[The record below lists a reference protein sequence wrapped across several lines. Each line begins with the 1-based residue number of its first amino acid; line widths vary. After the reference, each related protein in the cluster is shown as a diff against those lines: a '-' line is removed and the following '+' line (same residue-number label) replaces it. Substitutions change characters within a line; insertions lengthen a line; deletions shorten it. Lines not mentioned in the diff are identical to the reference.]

1 MSDQSAAQPTGQAF
15 WADDPIRIWRV
26 TSGGVDLFLQR
37 RIPTGEPQGPR
48 HHLLRIFPNQV
59 FWGLAERDWGMIA
72 VPLPGTWLGTSDQA
86 WLQQNEPDTEGV
98 RLCEQ
103 WISATVSALSRPPA
117 PRLSV
122 LAAPGSRLTL
132 ARDETLGTTDPL
144 VWIEILDGTLLWM
157 AQGIVTSGLLPL
169 SRELWLKADGPAR
182 IRTTVTA
189 DLLGDGRLWSA
200 LANHHRLV
208 VAWIIETTH
217 QLQAQEKARL
227 ALKAQRSLDLTCE
240 ALQCLLETATSQ
252 GPHPTTRIHS
262 GHTSHEGCLAAC
274 QALGQ
279 VLGIEFRLPHPA
291 EFAAMDRLPVAAI
304 AAASRVR
311 YRRVILRGDWWRG
324 DQGPL
329 LALRDEGDEDWVAL
343 LPCYQSYEV
352 FDPAT
357 DETQPV
363 TEAFAARLKPMA
375 ILFYRT
381 LPDKGLGLADLMVF
395 ALRGRQS
402 DLSLVLTMG
411 VLGGLLGLAIPVAT
425 GVLLDTLIPSA
436 DLGGIWQVTGALAS
450 SALATALFEVS
461 RALAVLRI
469 ESKMDIDLQAA
480 LWDRVL
486 RLPAG
491 FFRRYAVGDL
501 ALRINGIT
509 SIRRELSRATLS
521 SLLTGVFSIFSYG
534 LLFYFSVALAG
545 MATVLV
551 LVAMLTMLGIGY
563 AKLTHERRLSEA
575 GGQLQ
580 SLVFQYL
587 SGIVKLRVGSAEPQ
601 AFANWAKHF
610 SAYRRMQ
617 FQAQH
622 WANVGKTFLSG
633 YSTLALAGLFAVMG
647 GWIAEGSTEIPLS
660 TGAFIAFTAA
670 FGTFFAGMLS
680 LSETLL
686 GLLNLVP
693 LYERAKPILETLPE
707 SDSHKTH
714 PGELQGSI
722 EVSRV
727 SFRYGNGPDI
737 LKDVSFS
744 IPPGSLLAL
753 VGPSGSGKSTLFR
766 LLLGFETPVSGSIF
780 YDSQDLA
787 TLDIQ
792 AVRRQLGVVLQNGQL
807 IAGDIL
813 TNIVGTSGLGLEAA
827 REATQQVGLDTDIE
841 QMPMGMHTLIAEGV
855 STLSGGQR
863 QRILIAR
870 AIVNRP
876 RILFLD
882 EATSALD
889 NRTQEIVTRSLDQ
902 LKATRIVIAHRLST
916 IIHADH
922 IIVLHNGEIVQTGTY
937 DTLVNQ
943 PGLFAELAKR
953 QMA

>member
-1 MSDQSAAQPTGQAF
+1 MSDPQYPAQTTGQAF
-15 WADDPIRIWRV
+15 WADDLTRIWRV

-48 HHLLRIFPNQV
+48 HHLLRVFPDQV
-59 FWGLAERDWGMIA
+59 FWGLAEREWSMIA
-72 VPLPGTWLGTSDQA
+72 VPLPGTWLQRLDQA

-103 WISATVSALSRPPA
+103 WISATVDALSRPPA

-122 LAAPGSRLTL
+122 LATPGHSL
-132 ARDETLGTTDPL
+132 ALAGDETLGTTDPV
-144 VWIEILDGTLLWM
+144 VWIEILDGSLLWM
-157 AQGIVTSGLLPL
+157 AQGTVTSGLLPL
-169 SRELWLKADGPAR
+169 SRDLWLKAADPVR
-182 IRTTVTA
+182 INTATTA
-189 DLLGDGRLWSA
+189 DLLGDGRLWPA

-208 VAWIIETTH
+208 VAWMIETAH
-217 QLQAQEKARL
+217 QARAQEKARL
-227 ALKAQRSLDLTCE
+227 AFKAQHSLDLTCK

-252 GPHPTTRIHS
+252 DPHYPIRIHS
-262 GHTSHEGCLAAC
+262 GHTPHESCLAAC

-279 VLGIEFRLPHPA
+279 ALGIEFRLPHPA

-304 AAASRVR
+304 ASASRVR
-311 YRRVILRGDWWRG
+311 YRRVILRGEWWCG

-329 LALRDEGDEDWVAL
+329 LALRDEGDDWVAL
-343 LPCYQSYEV
+343 LPRYQGYDS

-357 DETQPV
+357 GETQPV

-381 LPDKGLGLADLMVF
+381 FSDHGLGLADLMVF
-395 ALRGRQS
+395 ALRGRQA
-402 DLSLVLTMG
+402 DLALVLTMG

-436 DLGGIWQVTGALAS
+436 DVGGIWQMMTGALAS

-461 RALAVLRI
+461 RSLAVLRI

-501 ALRINGIT
+501 ALRISGIT
-509 SIRRELSRATLS
+509 SIRRELSRATLN
-521 SLLTGVFSIFSYG
+521 SLLTGIFSIFSYG
-534 LLFYFSVALAG
+534 LLFYFSVVLAG
-545 MATVLV
+545 MATLLV

-587 SGIVKLRVGSAEPQ
+587 SGIVKLRMGSAEPQ
-601 AFANWAKHF
+601 AFANWARRF
-610 SAYRRMQ
+610 SVYRRTQ

-622 WANVGKTFLSG
+622 WANIGKTFLSG
-633 YSTLALAGLFAVMG
+633 YSTMALAGLFAVVG

-660 TGAFIAFTAA
+660 TGAFVAFTAA
-670 FGTFFAGMLS
+670 FGTFFAGTLS

-693 LYERAKPILETLPE
+693 LYERAKPILETPPE

-714 PGELQGSI
+714 PGELQGGI
-722 EVSRV
+722 EISRV

-744 IPPGSLLAL
+744 ISPGSLVAL

-813 TNIVGTSGLGLEAA
+813 TNIAGTSGLGIEAA
-827 REATQQVGLDTDIE
+827 REAAQQVGLDADIE
-841 QMPMGMHTLIAEGV
+841 KMPMGMHTLIAEGV

-876 RILFLD
+876 RILLLD

-889 NRTQEIVTRSLDQ
+889 NHTQEIVTRSLDQ
-902 LKATRIVIAHRLST
+902 
-916 IIHADH
+916 
-922 IIVLHNGEIVQTGTY
+922 
-937 DTLVNQ
+937 
-943 PGLFAELAKR
+943 
-953 QMA
+953 